1 MALDILAKLK
11 ETRVVPVSV
20 FDNVDDSLRVAEML
34 MKRNMSFIEVTMRT
48 VEALDCIE
56 AIARR
61 FPEMALGAGSVLD
74 GDMLK
79 QAAGAGAAF
88 AVAPGLDSE
97 VLSLARYMNM
107 PFVPGITTP
116 SELMAAM
123 KFGSIIKVF
132 PAAVLGGVQ
141 YINAITAPFASME
154 LHLMPT
160 GGIDENNYREYLKAN
175 RVVACGMSY
184 MVDRK
189 LLRNRDYAA
198 IEKRIDAV
206 RAGLRE
212 EGFDR

>member
-123 KFGSIIKVF
+123 KFGSIIKCVSGRC
-132 PAAVLGGVQ
+132 PGRSPVHKRHHRSLRLHGAAPH
-141 YINAITAPFASME
+141 A
-154 LHLMPT
+154 H
-160 GGIDENNYREYLKAN
+160 R
-175 RVVACGMSY
+175 
-184 MVDRK
+184 
-189 LLRNRDYAA
+189 RNR
-198 IEKRIDAV
+198 
-206 RAGLRE
+206 
-212 EGFDR
+212 